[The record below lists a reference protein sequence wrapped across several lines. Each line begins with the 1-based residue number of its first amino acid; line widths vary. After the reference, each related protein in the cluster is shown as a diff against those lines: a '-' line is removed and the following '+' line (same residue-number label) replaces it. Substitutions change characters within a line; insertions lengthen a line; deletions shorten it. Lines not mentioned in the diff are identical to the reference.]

1 MASKPKVVQ
10 KEKAPKKNP
19 YKQELSETQK
29 NEIKKAQMN
38 KVKVPVTT
46 VSPNNVKN
54 AITDAVSSVKKAI
67 EQSDIPRYSI
77 SNKPK

>member
-1 MASKPKVVQ
+1 
-10 KEKAPKKNP
+10 
-19 YKQELSETQK
+19 
-29 NEIKKAQMN
+29 MN
-38 KVKVPVTT
+38 KVKVPVST